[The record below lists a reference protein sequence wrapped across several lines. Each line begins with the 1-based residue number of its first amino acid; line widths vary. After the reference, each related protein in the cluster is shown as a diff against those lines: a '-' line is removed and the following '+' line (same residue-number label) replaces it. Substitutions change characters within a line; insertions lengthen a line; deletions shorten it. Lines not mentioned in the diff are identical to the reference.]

1 MFPKL
6 TREYFRRAGLWLVLL
21 AIAPPVAATPEE
33 ESRQVW
39 DTSLK
44 PVYFADRAI
53 IEWAPQ
59 TIIELTAPPKA
70 EDPALVPISIHT
82 KIPQTDDAFIQKI
95 YVFIDKNPLPLVGIF
110 AFTPA
115 SGRADL
121 AMRIRIDDRSYV
133 RAIAEMNTGELYMDE
148 RFVRAVGGC
157 SAPPGKD
164 LAESMARLGKIKIRI
179 LGEIQ
184 QGEPSL
190 TQLMISHPNI
200 TGLAMDQVRRMKPL
214 PYFVKEINVSFDD
227 QPVLS
232 AETTFAISQD
242 PSFRFF
248 FVPHQDGELTV
259 EVIDTKEERF
269 TSSYSVRL

>member
-6 TREYFRRAGLWLVLL
+6 TREYFRHAGLWLVLI
-21 AIAPPVAATPEE
+21 AIAPPVSATPEE
-33 ESRQVW
+33 ESRQIW
-39 DTSLK
+39 DISLK

-53 IEWAPQ
+53 IEGAPQ
-59 TIIELTAPPKA
+59 NIIELTAPPRA

-82 KIPQTDDAFIQKI
+82 EIPQTDDAFIQKI

-110 AFTPA
+110 AFTPV

-200 TGLAMDQVRRMKPL
+200 TGLAMDQVRRMKPP
-214 PYFVKEINVSFDD
+214 PYFVKEIKVSFDG

-232 AETTFAISQD
+232 A
-242 PSFRFF
+242 
-248 FVPHQDGELTV
+248 VTV

-269 TSSYSVRL
+269 TSAYSVRL

>member
-6 TREYFRRAGLWLVLL
+6 TREYFRRAGLWLVLF

-33 ESRQVW
+33 ESRQIW

-53 IEWAPQ
+53 SEGAAQ

-133 RAIAEMNTGELYMDE
+133 RAIAETNTGELYMDE

-157 SAPPGKD
+157 SAPLGKD

-200 TGLAMDQVRRMKPL
+200 TGLAMDQVRR
-214 PYFVKEINVSFDD
+214 
-227 QPVLS
+227 
-232 AETTFAISQD
+232 
-242 PSFRFF
+242 
-248 FVPHQDGELTV
+248 
-259 EVIDTKEERF
+259 
-269 TSSYSVRL
+269 

>member
-53 IEWAPQ
+53 IERAPQ

-200 TGLAMDQVRRMKPL
+200 TGLTMDQVRRMKPL

>member
-1 MFPKL
+1 MIPEL
-6 TREYFRRAGLWLVLL
+6 DYAHLRRAGLWLILL
-21 AIAPPVAATPEE
+21 AITPPLAATPEE

-39 DTSLK
+39 ENSLK

-53 IEWAPQ
+53 IEGAAQ
-59 TIIELTAPPKA
+59 SLIELTAPPSA

-82 KIPQTDDAFIQKI
+82 KIPQTDETFIQKI

-121 AMRIRIDDRSYV
+121 AMRIRIDDRTYV

-164 LAESMARLGKIKIRI
+164 LAESMARLGKMRIRT

-200 TGLAMDQVRRMKPL
+200 TGLAMDQVRRTRPP
-214 PYFVKEINVSFDD
+214 PYFVKAIKVSFDG
-227 QPVLS
+227 QPILS

-248 FVPHQDGELTV
+248 FVPHDDGELTV

>member
-33 ESRQVW
+33 ESRQIW

-53 IEWAPQ
+53 SEGAAQ

-95 YVFIDKNPLPLVGIF
+95 YVFIDKNPLPLVGTF

-200 TGLAMDQVRRMKPL
+200 TGLAMDQVRRMKPP
-214 PYFVKEINVSFDD
+214 PYFVKEIRVSFDG

-232 AETTFAISQD
+232 AETTFAISQN